1 MTPTF
6 VFRRHL
12 WLVDLLYSYGP
23 LNKEQIDKHWEKSS
37 INDDRSKNIPR
48 RTFIRMR
55 EAIFEIFGIE
65 IACNKSRGNV
75 YYIVGLDEIKNGTS
89 IHYLLQL
96 FSVSNLLQETQQIQ
110 SRILLENTPV
120 AANHYLPIVVTALK
134 NNFVLTISYQSYK
147 MGQCY
152 TFNIEPFCLR
162 HYQQRM
168 YVLAR
173 RCDNNNIRLYALDR
187 MLSAECTQLTFILPK
202 DFNAAEYFKNYVG
215 AMLEEKP
222 VEHIVLQANEFR
234 SNYLRSLPLH
244 HSQKETS
251 NGVFEYDIV
260 PTVDFIQEV
269 KAMGSDVIITQPQWL
284 AERIQKE
291 AQHVIDAYRVLSP
304 REQDQNK

>member
-65 IACNKSRGNV
+65 IACNKYRGNV

-120 AANHYLPIVVTALK
+120 AASHYLPIVVTALK
-134 NNFVLTISYQSYK
+134 ITLCLKFPIRVIIWVKATLSILNHSVCVITNNACTYWHVVVTTTIS
-147 MGQCY
+147 GFTHLIGC
-152 TFNIEPFCLR
+152 
-162 HYQQRM
+162 YQQNALSKHS
-168 YVLAR
+168 YYLKTSTPQ
-173 RCDNNNIRLYALDR
+173 NISKI
-187 MLSAECTQLTFILPK
+187 M
-202 DFNAAEYFKNYVG
+202 
-215 AMLEEKP
+215 
-222 VEHIVLQANEFR
+222 
-234 SNYLRSLPLH
+234 
-244 HSQKETS
+244 
-251 NGVFEYDIV
+251 
-260 PTVDFIQEV
+260 
-269 KAMGSDVIITQPQWL
+269 
-284 AERIQKE
+284 
-291 AQHVIDAYRVLSP
+291 
-304 REQDQNK
+304 

>member
-120 AANHYLPIVVTALK
+120 AANHYLPIVVTAL
-134 NNFVLTISYQSYK
+134 
-147 MGQCY
+147 M
-152 TFNIEPFCLR
+152 
-162 HYQQRM
+162 
-168 YVLAR
+168 
-173 RCDNNNIRLYALDR
+173 
-187 MLSAECTQLTFILPK
+187 
-202 DFNAAEYFKNYVG
+202 
-215 AMLEEKP
+215 
-222 VEHIVLQANEFR
+222 
-234 SNYLRSLPLH
+234 
-244 HSQKETS
+244 
-251 NGVFEYDIV
+251 
-260 PTVDFIQEV
+260 
-269 KAMGSDVIITQPQWL
+269 
-284 AERIQKE
+284 
-291 AQHVIDAYRVLSP
+291 
-304 REQDQNK
+304 